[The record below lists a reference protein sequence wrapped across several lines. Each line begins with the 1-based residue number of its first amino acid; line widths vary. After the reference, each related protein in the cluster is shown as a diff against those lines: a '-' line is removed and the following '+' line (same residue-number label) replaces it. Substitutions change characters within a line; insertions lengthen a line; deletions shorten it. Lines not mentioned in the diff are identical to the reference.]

1 MTTEQIQ
8 LDLEEI
14 ERMGVAEARELLQNL
29 VATEP
34 TADDEDKITIIQEL
48 KLPGDVSIEMLYQ
61 LVDYKYLEFADDVRV
76 GMFLKWIPL
85 KKPDEIR
92 LKHGAVVCKIRETED
107 DEVYIVCRLLKRVGG
122 RTVFF
127 ELNFDENLLFF
138 KRY

>member
-1 MTTEQIQ
+1 
-8 LDLEEI
+8 
-14 ERMGVAEARELLQNL
+14 
-29 VATEP
+29 
-34 TADDEDKITIIQEL
+34 
-48 KLPGDVSIEMLYQ
+48 MLYQ
-61 LVDYKYLEFADDVRV
+61 LVDYKYLEFADDVKT

-85 KKPDEIR
+85 KKPDEIK

-107 DEVYIVCRLLKRVGG
+107 DEVYIVCRLLKRIGG

>member
-1 MTTEQIQ
+1 MTTEQIN
-8 LDLEEI
+8 LDLEELK
-14 ERMGVAEARELLQNL
+14 RMGVAEARELLQNL
-29 VATEP
+29 VAKEP
-34 TADDEDKITIIQEL
+34 TTDDEDKITIIQEL
-48 KLPGDVSIEMLYQ
+48 KLPGDVSIDMLYQ
-61 LVDYKYLEFADDVRV
+61 LVDYKYLEFADDVKV

-122 RTVFF
+122 RTVLF